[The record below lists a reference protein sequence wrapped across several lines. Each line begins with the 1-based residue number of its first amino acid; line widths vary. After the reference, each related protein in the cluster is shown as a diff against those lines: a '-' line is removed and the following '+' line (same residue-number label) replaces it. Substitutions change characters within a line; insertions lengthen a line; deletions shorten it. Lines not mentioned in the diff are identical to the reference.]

1 MDATRKKFVVKPFR
15 NNVGMDLNK
24 AKETWQ
30 ALRSA
35 IKEIHGHNASLLSFE
50 ELYRNSYNMVLHKH
64 GDMLY
69 TGVVEC
75 VTEHLN
81 QLATRVIQAPDDSLL
96 LELYAT
102 WTDHTIT
109 MTMIRDILMYMDRTY
124 VPGKRKVPIYDMGLL
139 LFRDTIARHPN
150 VKDRLRWT
158 LLQNIENER
167 NGELIDRGIT
177 KGILSMLV
185 DLGLHTNT
193 VYEEDFENEFLRTT
207 AAFYNAEAQRL
218 LDQNTCPDFMQKA
231 DKRLAEEHNRVLQ
244 YLNASTEP
252 KLKAIVERE
261 LIENHAKALVDMEG
275 SGCVAM
281 FRDDRVDDLRR
292 MYLLFKR
299 APASALEEI
308 GSCVTNYIKST
319 GLDLI
324 QTQINQHQAHSS
336 EAAVQFVQAILVL
349 KDKFALF
356 LTQCWGDDKAFHKC
370 IQRGFEAF
378 LNTTRSCA
386 FMLAQFLDD
395 LLKSKSRYENDLEL
409 QVDKVIGLFRFLSDK
424 DVFEDF
430 YKRLL
435 SKRLLNAKGSSDEA
449 EKMVISKLKAEC
461 GYQFTSKLE
470 GMFKDMSMTK
480 DLMDGFKKHS
490 QSLQVQVLTTG
501 FWPTETCLSTG
512 LVVPAEIRAWIG
524 RFETFYF
531 GRHNGRKLN
540 WLYNMGSAD
549 IKAAF
554 GTGTPVQRHEL
565 TVSTYQMCILVLF
578 NERDNLTYRDIAA
591 ATAIEPSELK
601 RHLISLCTPKFRI
614 LLKSSKGKG
623 IDDDDGFTVNHEYKS
638 KLHKVRIPLVSLKDS
653 SGEAAPAQ
661 TDELPSTVAEDRKHL
676 IEAAIVRIMKTRKSM
691 QHNNLMAEVTRQLT
705 TRFVPSPQLI
715 KRRIESLIE
724 REYLTRNQSDRRLYN
739 YVA

>member
-1 MDATRKKFVVKPFR
+1 MEAGRKKFVVKPFR
-15 NNVGMDLNK
+15 SNVGMDVTK

-30 ALRSA
+30 ALRCA

-69 TGVVEC
+69 AGVVEC
-75 VTEHLN
+75 VTEHLV
-81 QLATRVIQAPDDSLL
+81 QLADRVIQAPDESLL

-150 VKDRLRWT
+150 VKDRLRWM

-167 NGELIDRGIT
+167 NGELIDRGIM

-193 VYEEDFENEFLRTT
+193 VYEDDFETEFLRTT

-231 DKRLAEEHNRVLQ
+231 DKRLSEEHNRVLQ
-244 YLNASTEP
+244 YLNASTEA

-261 LIENHAKALVDMEG
+261 LIENHAKALVEMEG

-281 FRDDRVDDLRR
+281 FREDRIDDLRR
-292 MYLLFKR
+292 MYVLFKR
-299 APASALEEI
+299 APPSALEEI
-308 GSCVTNYIKST
+308 GSCCTNYIKST

-324 QTQINQHQAHSS
+324 QTQLNQHQPS
-336 EAAVQFVQAILVL
+336 EGAVQFVQAVLVL
-349 KDKFALF
+349 KDKFAMF
-356 LTQCWGDDKAFHKC
+356 LTQCWGDDKAFYKC

-378 LNTTRSCA
+378 LNTTRTCA

-395 LLKSKSRYENDLEL
+395 LLKSKSRYDNDLEF

-424 DVFEDF
+424 DVFEEY

-470 GMFKDMSMTK
+470 GMFKDMAMTK

-490 QSLQVQVLTTG
+490 QTLQVQVLTTG
-501 FWPTETCLSTG
+501 FWPTENCLSTG
-512 LVVPAEIRAWIG
+512 LVAPLEIRAWIH
-524 RFETFYF
+524 RFESFYF

-549 IKAAF
+549 VKAVF
-554 GTGTPVQRHEL
+554 GSGPNVQRHEL

-578 NERDNLTYRDIAA
+578 NDRENMTYRDIAA
-591 ATAIEPSELK
+591 ATNIEPSELK

-614 LLKSSKGKG
+614 LTKSSRGKG
-623 IDDDDGFTVNHEYKS
+623 IDDDDCFGVNHEYKS

-653 SGEAAPAQ
+653 SGDAPASV
-661 TDELPSTVAEDRKHL
+661 TVSDELPSTVAEDRKHL

-691 QHNNLMAEVTRQLT
+691 QHNNLMAEVTRQLA
-705 TRFVPSPQLI
+705 TRFVPSPQLV

-724 REYLTRNQSDRRLYN
+724 REYLTRSQSDRRLYS